1 VASPLPRSLCR
12 IVELI
17 AFIKG
22 ASLCV
27 GIAFALDSAEP
38 VKSVLVLYGERGD
51 LPAIQAVE
59 ENLRQVFHSSHSPR
73 IELFSEYLDF
83 ARFSGDQQVKAL
95 LRYLQE
101 RYTARQIDLIVPV
114 AGSALEFAL
123 AHRKELFSG
132 IPIVFCALD
141 QRELE
146 QLALPENVT
155 GIIGHFDIERTIGL
169 ILQLQPDVPEIVCVS
184 GSSGFDRYWADATR
198 KIMEQWHSK
207 VGVRWISDK
216 SLTETVDEVGRV
228 PKTSAVFFISM
239 LRDGAGQSTSS
250 VDVVR
255 DLVRRAKAPV
265 YGLSSQFLDTG
276 VVGGAMFDFGQNGG
290 NTAELA
296 LKALRGQWVP
306 YGSPENES
314 LNPLLINWQALKKAG
329 LSEQRIPAAAEVRL
343 RPPGLWETKREFV
356 LAALA
361 AVLLQTILVVGLIS
375 QRNSRRKAE
384 ASLRQSEERL
394 SLVADS
400 VNLGME
406 AWDTAK
412 DEVWMT
418 EKGRTLF
425 GLDHQARLDPATI
438 VARVHP
444 DDRAVRE
451 ASIKQ
456 AIQTHGDYSTEY
468 RVILPGGAIRWI
480 GARGRS
486 LNSGN
491 GKAAHLLGISIDVT
505 AQKEAEDRLRLVV
518 EGSPNGIVLVSEQ
531 GRIDLVNTATEM
543 LFGYWREELIGEP
556 VEILVPERFRE
567 LHPFLRT
574 NFVSASKAPVMGA
587 RRELFGRRKDGSE
600 VPIEIGISRIQG
612 EKGVLVLAVIV
623 DISARKNA
631 EAESRQYREEVAHLG
646 RVELVAE
653 MATAFAH
660 ELNQPLSGIMN
671 NASAARR
678 FIAKGKADLPRLDR
692 LFNAIVMDARRAGEI
707 IGSIRG
713 MVRKSEGA
721 RTSVNLNS
729 IIAEVVQLVHSD
741 ALERHCTV
749 LSKLDPNLPVVSAN
763 PVLIQQVLLNLVM
776 NALDAMRQTPAAE
789 RRVIISSRQ
798 HACNQV
804 WIGVRDFGTGLPKE
818 NPNRI
823 FEPFFSTK
831 QDGLGMG
838 LSITSSIISSH
849 SGELGAEN
857 AEGGGACVH
866 FLLPAV
872 EEVIE

>member
-38 VKSVLVLYGERGD
+38 MKSVPVLYGESGD

-59 ENLRQVFHSSHSPR
+59 ENLRQVFHSSRSPR

-132 IPIVFCALD
+132 VPIVFCALD

-146 QLALPENVT
+146 QLALPE
-155 GIIGHFDIERTIGL
+155 
-169 ILQLQPDVPEIVCVS
+169 
-184 GSSGFDRYWADATR
+184 
-198 KIMEQWHSK
+198 
-207 VGVRWISDK
+207 
-216 SLTETVDEVGRV
+216 
-228 PKTSAVFFISM
+228 
-239 LRDGAGQSTSS
+239 
-250 VDVVR
+250 
-255 DLVRRAKAPV
+255 
-265 YGLSSQFLDTG
+265 
-276 VVGGAMFDFGQNGG
+276 
-290 NTAELA
+290 
-296 LKALRGQWVP
+296 
-306 YGSPENES
+306 
-314 LNPLLINWQALKKAG
+314 QALKKAG
-329 LSEQRIPAAAEVRL
+329 LSEERIPAAAEIRL
-343 RPPGLWETKREFV
+343 RPPGFWETKRE
-356 LAALA
+356 LILSALA
-361 AVLLQTILVVGLIS
+361 AVLVQTILVIGLIS
-375 QRNSRRKAE
+375 QRHSRRKAE

-394 SLVADS
+394 GLVADS

-418 EKGRTLF
+418 EKGRALF
-425 GLDHQARLDPATI
+425 GLDHEARLDSATI

-468 RVILPGGAIRWI
+468 RVILPDGAIRWI

-518 EGSPNGIVLVSEQ
+518 EGSPNGIVLVNEQ
-531 GRIDLVNTATEM
+531 GRIELVNTATEM

-556 VEILVPERFRE
+556 VEVLVPERFRE
-567 LHPFLRT
+567 SHPFLRA
-574 NFVSASKAPVMGA
+574 NSVSATKAPVMGA

-600 VPIEIGISRIQG
+600 VPVEIGISRIQG

-623 DISARKNA
+623 DISARKQA

-707 IGSIRG
+707 IGSIRA

-721 RTSVNLNS
+721 RTWVNLNS

-798 HACNQV
+798 HACDQV

-838 LSITSSIISSH
+838 LSIASSIISSH
-849 SGELGAEN
+849 GGELGAEN
-857 AEGGGACVH
+857 SEGGGACVH
-866 FLLPAV
+866 FSLPAT
-872 EEVIE
+872 EENGT